1 MKKIATLFLFVCLLS
16 SCISTT
22 YVSGSSNLRTQARF
36 LTDRMAHELDFS
48 PMQYDYCYEINYDF
62 LTSIK
67 YVMDDAVLGYT
78 DAISNYYRYLD
89 YRNDDL
95 RHIMTTSQYIRFMS
109 ADYFYRPVY
118 STGSTWTLR
127 VYTTYSNTNFY
138 YFDAPAHYKKYKG
151 EHGRAYYSSG
161 FYVNQF
167 REVEHFSGHYRTIG
181 HNDLPTMRKSD
192 FGVNMKQRDQRPTY
206 NNYKNPN
213 QNNRTQDNR
222 YLDNSGNKNSPEI
235 NNRNQTGRPHYN
247 DTRNTSDS
255 SDARGKQGTTQQK
268 DSSRSQQKAS
278 SRTQARGTTRTQAQ
292 GSSSTKTSSSSSSSS
307 SQTNDGTRTGRN
319 TSTGSTGSQNTGKR
333 GGR

>member
-1 MKKIATLFLFVCLLS
+1 MTMKKIASLLLLVCLVT

-22 YVSGSSNLRTQARF
+22 YVSGGSNLRTQARF

-89 YRNDDL
+89 FRNDDL
-95 RHIMTTSQYIRFMS
+95 RHIMTSSQYVRFMA

-118 STGSTWTLR
+118 STGSTWSLR

-138 YFDAPAHYKKYKG
+138 YFDAPVNYKKYKG
-151 EHGRAYYSSG
+151 EHGRAYYNSG
-161 FYVNQF
+161 FYGNQF
-167 REVEHFSGHYRTIG
+167 RDVDHYAGQYRTIG
-181 HNDLPTMRKSD
+181 HNNMPSMRKSD
-192 FGVNMKQRDQRPTY
+192 FGVNMKQRDQQPAY

-213 QNNRTQDNR
+213 QNNRTQDSR
-222 YLDNSGNKNSPEI
+222 YRDNSGNKNSPQI
-235 NNRNQTGRPHYN
+235 NNRNQSGRPHYN
-247 DTRNTSDS
+247 DTQNTPPKQDNGKGKQDS
-255 SDARGKQGTTQQK
+255 NRGKQDNGKGKQDNVRPQNPPQNPPQTQTQNNGT
-268 DSSRSQQKAS
+268 RSN
-278 SRTQARGTTRTQAQ
+278 
-292 GSSSTKTSSSSSSSS
+292 SSTSGSNT
-307 SQTNDGTRTGRN
+307 GTR
-319 TSTGSTGSQNTGKR
+319 NTGKR